1 MAQARDLAQYLV
13 PRLAMPFRYDSTVEL
28 RHLRYFVA
36 TAELLN
42 LTKAAARL
50 RVAQPALSRQIR
62 DLEDEIGVRLFERSR
77 RGMKLTEPGVAFLP
91 EARAI
96 LQKASEAVESTRAV
110 ARGEWGEIHIGY
122 APSPTVEVL
131 PRVLNAFH
139 QLAPGIRV
147 TLHDLSTQGELDGLR
162 QHRLQA
168 ALTVGTDA
176 WAEGGLEFEP
186 LQRYPMCLA
195 VSPKSPLASKKR
207 VTMADAAQ
215 LPWLAYGKV
224 EYPEYH
230 EALDSCSTAT
240 GIKPEIAEE
249 HDSFTSLLAAIEI
262 GRGVAMLSSSM
273 ELLAGGRVKL
283 IPLHPAPPPLVV
295 GVAYDAAQ
303 LSLAGRKFIEA
314 ARSAAAAEI
323 AKPKRNA

>member
-1 MAQARDLAQYLV
+1 
-13 PRLAMPFRYDSTVEL
+13 MPFRYDSIVEL

-62 DLEDEIGVRLFERSR
+62 DLEEEIGAPLFERTQ
-77 RGMKLTEPGVAFLP
+77 RGLTLTEPGAAFVP

-96 LQKASEAVESTRAV
+96 LQKTAEAVENVRAV
-110 ARGEWGEIHIGY
+110 ARGERGEIHIGY
-122 APSPTVEVL
+122 APSPTVELL
-131 PRVLNAFH
+131 PWVLNAFH

-176 WAEGGLEFEP
+176 WSAGGLEFEP
-186 LQRYPMCLA
+186 LHRYPMCLA

-207 VTMADAAQ
+207 VTMADAAK
-215 LPWLAYGKV
+215 LPWLAYGKA

-230 EALDSCSTAT
+230 EALDTCSNAT
-240 GIKPEIAEE
+240 GVKPAIVEE

-262 GRGVAMLSSSM
+262 GRGVAMLPSSM
-273 ELLAGGRVKL
+273 ALLAGGRVKL

-303 LSLAGRKFIEA
+303 LSVAGKKFIEA
-314 ARSAAAAEI
+314 ARTAAEGEF
-323 AKPKRNA
+323 AKASKSRNATS

>member
-1 MAQARDLAQYLV
+1 MT
-13 PRLAMPFRYDSTVEL
+13 RYVEL

-36 TAELLN
+36 TAEMLN

-62 DLEDEIGVRLFERSR
+62 DLEEEIGTPLFERTQ
-77 RGMKLTEPGVAFLP
+77 RGLTLTEPGTAFLP
-91 EARAI
+91 EARGI
-96 LQKASEAVESTRAV
+96 LQKASEAVEHARSV
-110 ARGEWGEIHIGY
+110 ARGESGEIHIGY
-122 APSPTVEVL
+122 APSPTVEIL

-147 TLHDLSTQGELDGLR
+147 TLHDLSTQGEFDGLR
-162 QHRLQA
+162 QRQLQA
-168 ALTVGTDA
+168 ALTVGTGA
-176 WAEGGLEFEP
+176 WSAGGLEFEP
-186 LQRYPMCLA
+186 LHRYPMCLA
-195 VSPKSPLASKKR
+195 VSPNNPLVNKKR
-207 VTMADAAQ
+207 VTMAEAAQ
-215 LPWLAYGKV
+215 FPWLAYGKV

-240 GIKPEIAEE
+240 GFKPTIVEE

-273 ELLAGGRVKL
+273 GLLAGGRVKL

-295 GVAYDAAQ
+295 GIAYDAAQ
-303 LSLAGRKFIEA
+303 LSVAGKKFIEA
-314 ARSAAAAEI
+314 ARTIVGAEFAKAGKSA
-323 AKPKRNA
+323 K

>member
-1 MAQARDLAQYLV
+1 L
-13 PRLAMPFRYDSTVEL
+13 RYDSAVEL

-36 TAELLN
+36 TADLLN

-62 DLEDEIGVRLFERSR
+62 DLEEEIGVALFERTQ
-77 RGMKLTEPGVAFLP
+77 RGLKLTDPGAAFLP

-96 LQKASEAVESTRAV
+96 LQKTNDAVEQARSV
-110 ARGEWGEIHIGY
+110 ARGERGEIHIGY

-131 PRVLNAFH
+131 PKVLNAFH

-162 QHRLQA
+162 QQRLQA

-176 WAEGGLEFEP
+176 WAAGGLEFEP
-186 LQRYPMCLA
+186 LHRYPMCLA
-195 VSPKSPLASKKR
+195 VSPKSPLAKKKR
-207 VTMADAAQ
+207 ISMGEAAAF
-215 LPWLAYGKV
+215 PWLAYSKA

-230 EALDSCSTAT
+230 EAIDTCATAT
-240 GIKPEIAEE
+240 SSKPSIVEE

-262 GRGVAMLSSSM
+262 GRGVAMLASSM
-273 ELLAGGRVKL
+273 QLLAGGRVKL

-303 LSLAGRKFIEA
+303 LSVAGKKFIEA
-314 ARSAAAAEI
+314 ARTAVSAE
-323 AKPKRNA
+323 

>member
-1 MAQARDLAQYLV
+1 
-13 PRLAMPFRYDSTVEL
+13 VEL

-36 TAELLN
+36 SAELLN
-42 LTKAAARL
+42 LTQAAVRL

-62 DLEDEIGVRLFERSR
+62 DLEEEIGTPLFERTR
-77 RGMKLTEPGVAFLP
+77 RGMKLTDAGAAFLP

-96 LQKASEAVESTRAV
+96 LQKTNEAVEYARSV
-110 ARGEWGEIHIGY
+110 ARGERGEIHIGY
-122 APSPTVEVL
+122 APSPTVELL
-131 PRVLNAFH
+131 PRILNAFH

-147 TLHDLSTQGELDGLR
+147 TLHDLSTQGGLDGLR

-176 WAEGGLEFEP
+176 WGKGGLEFEP

-195 VSPKSPLASKKR
+195 VSPRSPLARKKR
-207 VTMADAAQ
+207 ITMADAGQ
-215 LPWLAYGKV
+215 LPWLAYGKS

-230 EALDSCSTAT
+230 AALDSCSVAT
-240 GIKPEIAEE
+240 GIKPTIAEE

-273 ELLAGGRVKL
+273 ELLAGRRVKL
-283 IPLHPAPPPLVV
+283 IPIHPAPPPLVV
-295 GVAYDAAQ
+295 GVAYDADQ

-314 ARSAAAAEI
+314 ARSAAAAELT
-323 AKPKRNA
+323 KPRKNRAASTKR